1 MNNKEKQL
9 FYTNAYL
16 WFALA
21 FLVTVAGFYP
31 SYFSRLGEMSAAH
44 HFHGISATLWMLL
57 LVVQPFLYKTGLM
70 KWHRLLGRLSIVLV
84 VLIVIGGLLM
94 VHMMLNNENY
104 PPGLPYQLSFI
115 DFFVIIQFI
124 LFYVLAIKNVR
135 DTRYHAR
142 YMACTIFGPLIP
154 AITRLLPNIGIVD
167 TMQTPLH
174 LSYVIVH
181 VVLIILII
189 DDKRR
194 DKIRLPYLLALGLML
209 LQHLTMVYAANW
221 SWWQRLMDAYAGL
234 PF

>member
-1 MNNKEKQL
+1 MENKEKHF
-9 FYTNAYL
+9 FYSNAYL

-31 SYFSRLGEMSAAH
+31 SYFSRLGEMSVAH

-57 LVVQPFLYKTGLM
+57 LVVQPFLYKTRAM
-70 KWHRLLGRLSIVLV
+70 KWHRLLGRISIVLV

-115 DFFVIIQFI
+115 DFFVITQFI

-135 DTRYHAR
+135 NTQYHAR

-154 AITRLLPNIGIVD
+154 AITRLLPNLGIVD
-167 TMQTPLH
+167 TMQTSLH
-174 LSYVIVH
+174 FSYIIVH
-181 VVLIILII
+181 VVLLVLIFN
-189 DDKRR
+189 DKRR

-209 LQHLTMVYAANW
+209 VQHLTMVYAANW
-221 SWWQRLMDAYAGL
+221 GWWQWLMDAYAGL